1 MERRPCAEFRS
12 GCINRADIYYPT
24 NSGPWPVIV
33 AIHGR
38 PRTQRDMKELAETL
52 AAKGAVVFNV
62 DYRGVR
68 PVSKG
73 FPEAIAD
80 VACAVRYARQ
90 HGPRYGGDRRH
101 LVLVGHSMGGY
112 VGAMVSLVGDTFKGA
127 PGSCKS
133 TLGMRASLP
142 NGFVS
147 VAGVSAIHRDYRIDQ
162 TFLGGTYEQIPHV
175 WRRATIYTHIG
186 RRIGNNH
193 RLQVGIIFERHDPFM
208 GIGHA
213 VNLHNAL
220 RAARY
225 DSSLVL
231 LDQGTTHFD
240 ILDMDL
246 EIGRRVVRLVWKI
259 VRESDPD

>member
-1 MERRPCAEFRS
+1 M
-12 GCINRADIYYPT
+12 
-24 NSGPWPVIV
+24 IV
-33 AIHGR
+33 TIHGR
-38 PRTQRDMKELAETL
+38 PRTQRDMRELAQTL

-73 FPEAIAD
+73 FPEAISD

-90 HGPRYGGDRRH
+90 HASRYGGNGDH

-112 VGAMVSLVGDTFKGA
+112 VGTLVSLVGDTFPGA

-147 VAGVSAIHRDYRIDQ
+147 VAGVSAIHRSYPIDQ
-162 TFLGGTYEQIPHV
+162 TFLGGTYEQIPQV
-175 WRRATIYTHIG
+175 WKRATVYTHIG
-186 RRIGNNH
+186 RTLRNN
-193 RLQVGIIFERHDPFM
+193 RKLQVGIIFERHDPFM

-213 VNLHNAL
+213 TNLHAAL
-220 RAARY
+220 RNAGY
-225 DSSLVL
+225 DSRLVL
-231 LDQGTTHFD
+231 LDEGTTHFD
-240 ILDMDL
+240 ILDMDRD
-246 EIGRRVVRLVWKI
+246 IGQRVARLVWNVLRASK
-259 VRESDPD
+259 PD